1 MARYCD
7 AYTVTEPNKRKGLN
21 NSEEINE
28 NLTAQLRTNHGLSR
42 KIEVKK
48 SLGQGGVLSVT
59 EYAIPG
65 VIYEQKTIIIDNL
78 RL

>member
-7 AYTVTEPNKRKGLN
+7 AYTVTEPNKRKGLK

-28 NLTAQLRTNHGLSR
+28 NLTAQFRTNHGLSR

-48 SLGQGGVLSVT
+48 ALDKG
-59 EYAIPG
+59 EF
-65 VIYEQKTIIIDNL
+65 
-78 RL
+78 